1 MLALQPTRTRT
12 AIQRGCNPRKEVELN
27 PYWVDFAKGASKRD
41 SLTWGEGGLEYDK
54 GIRNSLCGKN
64 GGGEKDGPF
73 NTDGFTK
80 ESKSTT
86 TGGGG
91 GQKGWDDNINGLTT
105 STTSN
110 SFLLPVGE
118 TSLVSVDD
126 DGTTTTP
133 PLLSS
138 TSPDDHIDTFSI
150 PTAPSSASVVTLH
163 NNVNDNYI
171 IDQATTRSDPKKL
184 LIRRRIRQRA
194 AAVG

>member
-1 MLALQPTRTRT
+1 MQPTRTRT

>member
-1 MLALQPTRTRT
+1 M
-12 AIQRGCNPRKEVELN
+12 
-27 PYWVDFAKGASKRD
+27 
-41 SLTWGEGGLEYDK
+41 TWGEGGLEYDK

-64 GGGEKDGPF
+64 GEGEKDGPF

-91 GQKGWDDNINGLTT
+91 RKGWDDNINGLTT

-118 TSLVSVDD
+118 TSLGSVDD
-126 DGTTTTP
+126 DGTTTTS

-138 TSPDDHIDTFSI
+138 TSPDDHTGKAIDTFSI
-150 PTAPSSASVVTLH
+150 PTAPPSASVVTLH

-194 AAVG
+194 ATVG